1 MLIQALILVLISF
14 STYILALFLR
24 DLFGNFGFPNG
35 ISQFGIPLTL
45 SIAFFIIGITL
56 GINYALFALLPLIP
70 FSNGKDGIII
80 ISALFV
86 SYLSPI
92 LGFLLFPPL
101 VYRFIKSKE
110 NYSFIK
116 LQPITYLSF
125 PVAIF
130 SIFVGAYFLNLTYAS
145 IFLLFAPL
153 TFIFLNFFD
162 RNKTSTNLV
171 PVALTFTLPL
181 LGLITGDQY
190 NPTMVSLGILFSLV
204 PILRCPFWVRG

>member
-24 DLFGNFGFPNG
+24 DLFGNFGFPSG
-35 ISQFGIPLTL
+35 ISQFGVPLTL
-45 SIAFFIIGITL
+45 SITFFIIGISF

-70 FSNGKDGIII
+70 FSNGRDGIII
-80 ISALFV
+80 ISSLFV

-101 VYRFIKSKE
+101 VYKFITTKE

-116 LQPITYLSF
+116 LKPIIYLSF
-125 PVAIF
+125 PVSIF
-130 SIFVGAYFLNLTYAS
+130 SIFVGAYLLNLTSAT
-145 IFLLFAPL
+145 IFLLFVPL
-153 TFIFLNFFD
+153 TFIVLNFFD
-162 RNKTSTNLV
+162 RNKTSTNIV

-181 LGLITGDQY
+181 LGLITRNSY
-190 NPTMVSLGILFSLV
+190 NPTIVSLGILFSLV
-204 PILRCPFWVRG
+204 PILRYPFWVRG